1 MPSQITPFEQDEYR
15 LVLVRAGFHAIWAQR
30 ADGALRLPRITIPRS
45 MRLAEQLQLAIE
57 AGWHLSVIVLD
68 ILAGEMGSTPCAVV
82 EILSPG
88 PYDGLT
94 IASIDK
100 GLEEEMTSEEFEA
113 VEAILGSATIPRGP
127 FSRVGWIEEALQWMQ
142 EIVGRTIKFTG
153 EVRQYNATGNFTLA
167 RFATLSGPPYWIKAT
182 GEPNVHE
189 FRITRML
196 AETCPEYLP
205 RRIAERGDW
214 NAWLMEDAGRPLD
227 SWTRPSLERAALSM
241 ARLQQRT
248 IGRTTAFLEAGAFD
262 LRIGVVREDLP
273 ELVEY
278 LDEAMTRQVSTKVPR
293 IGRRRLQQLASIL
306 EDACF
311 RMEAL
316 EIPDTLVHNDMNSG
330 NILFQGEHCVFTD
343 WCETGIGNPF
353 LTLQY
358 LCLLQPRGEEDWAS
372 GLREVYKQCWL
383 GRLSAAQIDEALVLA
398 PLLAILTH
406 LYGRG
411 TRCHKGRRNVPR
423 VESYARALARRMDG
437 AAQDTRLLEALCR

>member
-1 MPSQITPFEQDEYR
+1 MPNHDTTLKQIEYR
-15 LVLVRAGFHAIWAQR
+15 LVLLRAGSRTIWALHEN
-30 ADGALRLPRITIPRS
+30 GAFRLPRVAIAHWARP
-45 MRLAEQLQLAIE
+45 AEQLQQAVE
-57 AGWHLSVIVLD
+57 AGWHIRAVVLD
-68 ILAGEMGSTPCAVV
+68 LLPSESGSTPCAVV
-82 EILSPG
+82 EILSPE
-88 PYDGLT
+88 PYDGLA

-100 GLEEEMTSEEFEA
+100 DLEEEMTSEELEA
-113 VEAILGSATIPRGP
+113 VEAILGGDTIPRGP

-142 EIVGRTIKFTG
+142 EIVGHTIKFTG

-167 RFATLSGPPYWIKAT
+167 RFTTQSGPAYWIKAT

-214 NAWLMEDAGRPLD
+214 NAWLMEDAGHPLD

-248 IGRTTAFLEAGAFD
+248 IGRTTAFVEAGAFD

-278 LDEAMTRQVSTKVPR
+278 LDEAMARQVSTKVPR

-330 NILFQGEHCVFTD
+330 NILFQGKSCVFTD

-358 LCLLQPRGEEDWAS
+358 LCLLQPRGDEDWTP

-383 GRLSAAQIDEALVLA
+383 GRLSATQIDEALALA
-398 PLLAILTH
+398 PLLAILAH
-406 LYGRG
+406 LHCRG
-411 TRCHKGRRNVPR
+411 ARWHKGRRNVPQ
-423 VESYARALARRMDG
+423 VESYARALVRRMDR